1 MVSRLS
7 LTTALATLLCLFADA
22 SVRAES
28 AAVFPHAGDSRLG
41 EARAAAHRTVVETLK
56 EQGIAVRT
64 VTTRPTKNPAEL
76 TSDCVQVICAATML
90 TAQRIDLAVAI
101 AVWQGEDGPQTNVTL
116 VDASGNK
123 YPGYA
128 LIIGDDAP
136 TAARAALLEA
146 RSLHLLGP
154 GPWIHVRGTPAG
166 ADVIIDDKTVGVL
179 PYRGPLAPGDHR
191 VEIRAPGFGAKQL
204 PVAVPFESTNITQVQ
219 LDLPSQAPVPLP
231 EATHTTD
238 PPQADDYSLDDPAV
252 ADAPSPW
259 NFVLGGVLAAGGVA
273 LMTIQPIPDAIEDGD
288 CADSECKRKYAFG
301 SESALK
307 IGVGAVLAAAGVTVM
322 IWQPLRVDVHA
333 DGESASLKATVRM

>member
-1 MVSRLS
+1 
-7 LTTALATLLCLFADA
+7 
-22 SVRAES
+22 VRAES
-28 AAVFPHAGDSRLG
+28 AAVFPHAGDSRLV
-41 EARAAAHRTVVETLK
+41 EARAAAHRAVVDTLK
-56 EQGIAVRT
+56 EQGIAVRA

-116 VDASGNK
+116 VDAAGNK

-128 LIIGDDAP
+128 LVLGDDNAS
-136 TAARAALLEA
+136 AARAALLEA

-154 GPWIHVRGTPAG
+154 GPWIHVRGNPPG
-166 ADVIIDDKTVGVL
+166 ADVIIDDKHVGVL

-219 LDLPSQAPVPLP
+219 LDLPSQVPAPLP
-231 EATHTTD
+231 EGTPATQS
-238 PPQADDYSLDDPAV
+238 PQPIDDYGLGEPAI

-259 NFVLGGVLAAGGVA
+259 NFVIGGVLAAGGLA
-273 LMTIQPIPDAIEDGD
+273 LATIEPIQTFAREGD
-288 CADSECKRKYAFG
+288 CAGSCSRRYAAGTDTALQISFG
-301 SESALK
+301 
-307 IGVGAVLAAAGVTVM
+307 VLAAAAGVAVM
-322 IWQPLRVDVHA
+322 IWQPLRIDAEASTQHA
-333 DGESASLKATVRM
+333 TLRATLTL